1 MNLKKKLAILFFI
14 AGILFIMIAR
24 HDFQTFGPYS
34 NIPTLPTAQ
43 FCGDSVPKQSGECFI
58 FFATQA
64 TIWHQ
69 RAVTMIFGFTFIA
82 IGLILF
88 FDKRK

>member
-1 MNLKKKLAILFFI
+1 MKLKKNLAILFFI
-14 AGILFIMIAR
+14 VGILFIIIAR
-24 HDFQTFGPYS
+24 HDFQTFDLYS
-34 NIPTLPTAQ
+34 NISTLPTAQ

-69 RAVTMIFGFTFIA
+69 RAVTMIFGLTSIA
-82 IGLILF
+82 AGLILF
-88 FDKRK
+88 FDKKK